1 MDNFSAYD
9 VWQEELTKTQKEDL
23 REEMAKEVKADPRYD
38 LSLLVDPLSKVLDRM
53 VESRVDMEK
62 RILDTESKM
71 LEVSEQRAQEKAAEL
86 FDRYKEGL
94 SKSGT
99 ELAKAKEDAEA
110 KSLFFDPFQLMENLG
125 YKERVMSMSYDTLRL
140 MSERNPIIAAI
151 INTRIHQVTSFSRPP
166 KTKHDIGF
174 EITMRDDE
182 QRPSKSDLTKI
193 KELEDTVE
201 ATGVPDI
208 VEEES
213 RDSFET
219 YLSKEVRDSLT
230 YDQACWEVVPGRGG
244 LPVAFY
250 AIDSA
255 TIRFATTPKLLKMVG
270 GYGNMQ
276 MEQIWKREMDSQ
288 QSQTAEKRRPKPE
301 DVRYV
306 QVISGKVMNTYSE
319 QEMAFGVRNPRT
331 YIQQNKY
338 GVSELELLVQVIT
351 SHLWAEQ
358 YNQKFFSSGAA
369 PKGIIHFE
377 GQNLPQ
383 EQLLAFRRQWHA
395 QVSGVWNAWRT
406 PIIASPGKLVYTN
419 LQMSNRQMEFSNWI
433 EYLIKLMC
441 ACYLMDPSEI
451 NFDLRGTS
459 GQQAPMFES
468 PSEAKLKM
476 SRDRGLK
483 PLLRFFESEI
493 NKNFIFQIDKKYE
506 LQFVGLDSKSEKDV
520 VELQVKELEKYKVV
534 DEVRAENDLK
544 PLGED
549 KGGDLIMDSAYINYR
564 TQMKMQAGMG
574 GGFGG
579 PEPGAPSPG
588 FPKGEEEELD
598 FGKEEEEPKVG
609 VKLAAKEKEETETE
623 GGGRLSELDRMI
635 ADMKGLKK
643 SFGDKDL
650 ISDHEWKLVKSKSPG
665 GNLNKMRS

>member
-38 LSLLVDPLSKVLDRM
+38 LSLLGDSLSKVLDRR

-174 EITMRDDE
+174 EITMREDE
-182 QRPSKSDLTKI
+182 KRPSKSDLTKI

-288 QSQTAEKRRPKPE
+288 KSQTAEKRRPKPE

-358 YNQKFFSSGAA
+358 YNQKFFSPGAA
-369 PKGIIHFE
+369 QKG
-377 GQNLPQ
+377 
-383 EQLLAFRRQWHA
+383 
-395 QVSGVWNAWRT
+395 
-406 PIIASPGKLVYTN
+406 
-419 LQMSNRQMEFSNWI
+419 
-433 EYLIKLMC
+433 
-441 ACYLMDPSEI
+441 
-451 NFDLRGTS
+451 
-459 GQQAPMFES
+459 
-468 PSEAKLKM
+468 
-476 SRDRGLK
+476 
-483 PLLRFFESEI
+483 
-493 NKNFIFQIDKKYE
+493 
-506 LQFVGLDSKSEKDV
+506 
-520 VELQVKELEKYKVV
+520 
-534 DEVRAENDLK
+534 
-544 PLGED
+544 
-549 KGGDLIMDSAYINYR
+549 
-564 TQMKMQAGMG
+564 
-574 GGFGG
+574 
-579 PEPGAPSPG
+579 
-588 FPKGEEEELD
+588 
-598 FGKEEEEPKVG
+598 
-609 VKLAAKEKEETETE
+609 
-623 GGGRLSELDRMI
+623 
-635 ADMKGLKK
+635 
-643 SFGDKDL
+643 
-650 ISDHEWKLVKSKSPG
+650 
-665 GNLNKMRS
+665 